1 MSVMKAALPEE
12 DLDMLT
18 SPASL
23 PVRPAA
29 PAAGVAVAG
38 GAAAAAAAAV
48 KLPPGSLQ
56 LPTSFELLASPRA
69 SARAVQVR
77 GEQGTAGGRA
87 AAAGRRKQDDGLLRW
102 GVAERS
108 LQWLV
113 LVFCAAR
120 GRHC

>member
-1 MSVMKAALPEE
+1 
-12 DLDMLT
+12 MLT

-38 GAAAAAAAAV
+38 GAAAAAAAAAA

-113 LVFCAAR
+113 LVCCAAR